1 MKILFQNIRQL
12 IQVRETSSFILKGAA
27 MKELPLI
34 ENAYLLVE
42 DGFISGFG
50 KMEEVPAIAFDE
62 VVDCSGKILLPTW
75 IDTHTH
81 LVFAQ
86 HREQEFVDRING
98 LTYQEIAAKGGG
110 ILNSAKKLQEATE
123 EDLYQNAAKRLQQII
138 QSGTGAIE
146 IKTGYGLELEAEIK
160 MLRVIERLRK
170 NFSIPIKITF
180 LGAHAIPASYQGN
193 QDAFVEDLLQK
204 YFPEVHALGL
214 VDYFDAFLET
224 GYFSV
229 KNTQRLIQ
237 EAKKYGWKSKIH
249 VNQFTAIG
257 GIAMCAEEEVITV
270 DHLEIITSEDII
282 ALKSSNTIPVALPIC
297 SFFIG
302 IPYTPARQILQ
313 NDLPLVIASD
323 YNPGTSPSANMH
335 FAMALGCI
343 QMKLTPEESINACT
357 YNAAFAIELE
367 KEIGSFTIGKKAN
380 FIITKPLK
388 HYNEIPYLFTE
399 NIVEQVWING
409 KLF

>member
-12 IQVRETSSFILKGAA
+12 IQVRETSTTILKGAS
-27 MKELPLI
+27 MKELPII
-34 ENAYLLVE
+34 ENAYLVVE
-42 DGFISGFG
+42 NELIADFG
-50 KMEEVPAIAFDE
+50 KMENVPNQTFDKMI
-62 VVDCSGKILLPTW
+62 DCSGKILLPTW

-98 LTYQEIAAKGGG
+98 LTYQEITAKGGG
-110 ILNSAKKLQEATE
+110 ILNSAKKLQKTSED
-123 EDLYQNAAKRLQQII
+123 DLYQDAAKRLQQII

-146 IKTGYGLELEAEIK
+146 IKTGYGLELESEIK
-160 MLRVIERLRK
+160 MLRVIKRLQ
-170 NFSIPIKITF
+170 NSFSIPIKITF

-193 QDAFVEDLLQK
+193 QDAFVEDLIIK
-204 YFPEVHALGL
+204 YFPAVHALGK
-214 VDYFDAFLET
+214 VDFFDAFLET

-229 KNTQRLIQ
+229 ENTRRLVQ

-249 VNQFTAIG
+249 VNQFTSIG
-257 GIAMCAEEEVITV
+257 GIAMCVEEDVLSV
-270 DHLEIITSEDII
+270 DHLEIVTSDDIL
-282 ALKSSNTIPVALPIC
+282 ALKNSNTIPVALPIC

-302 IPYTPARQILQ
+302 IPYTPAKQILQ

-335 FAMALGCI
+335 FALALGCI

-357 YNAAFAIELE
+357 YNAAFAIELQ
-367 KEIGSFTIGKKAN
+367 KEIGSITQGKRAN
-380 FIITKPLK
+380 FMVTKPLN
-388 HYNEIPYLFTE
+388 HYYEIPYLFSD
-399 NIVEQVWING
+399 NLVEQVWING